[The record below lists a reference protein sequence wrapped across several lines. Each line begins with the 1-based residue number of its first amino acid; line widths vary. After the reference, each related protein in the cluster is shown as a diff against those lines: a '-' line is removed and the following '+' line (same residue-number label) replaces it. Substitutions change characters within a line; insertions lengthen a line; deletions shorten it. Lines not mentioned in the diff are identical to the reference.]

1 MIKKPIFIIGT
12 QRSGT
17 TLLTRMLSAHPEL
30 FIQNEMGDW
39 GVFHKPYAPE
49 ELHERIAKKLCSHGV
64 NLKELQEKKKRWGW
78 KDPMLTPHIFE
89 LAASYP
95 DAKFIVLVRDPRA
108 VVASYI
114 ENAWGLGTNAYT
126 GALRWK
132 KEVAH
137 QLTLLNVYPDRCL
150 LLKYESLIESTV
162 DCLEDVVEFI
172 GVDYDELMLNYHQKP
187 LEFSQNAS
195 NANTRKPINQNSL
208 NKWKR
213 TLSRRQIGTINA
225 VCKSLMQQLHF
236 LNEIEQTH
244 HPKTL
249 EKYGYLIHQA
259 LVGEYQLQYQ
269 LRKARRAR
277 QKK

>member
-1 MIKKPIFIIGT
+1 
-12 QRSGT
+12 
-17 TLLTRMLSAHPEL
+17 MLSAHPEL

-39 GVFHKPYAPE
+39 GVFNKPYSPE
-49 ELHERIAKKLCSHGV
+49 QLHERIVYKLGSHGV
-64 NLKELQEKKKRWGW
+64 NVKELQEKRMLWGW

-89 LAASYP
+89 LAASYS

-132 KEVAH
+132 NEVAH
-137 QLTLLNVYPDRCL
+137 QLTLLNVYPNRCL
-150 LLKYESLIESTV
+150 LLKYESLINNTAE
-162 DCLEDVVEFI
+162 CLESIVHFI
-172 GVDYDELMLNYHQKP
+172 GVEYSDSMLSYHEKP

-195 NANTRKPINQNSL
+195 NVNTRKPISQDSID
-208 NKWKR
+208 KWRR
-213 TLSRRQIGTINA
+213 TLNQRQIGTINS
-225 VCKSLMQQLHF
+225 VCKDLMQLLNF
-236 LNEIEQTH
+236 SNEIEVTH
-244 HPKTL
+244 QPKPL

-259 LVGEYQLQYQ
+259 IVGEYQLQFQ

>member
-1 MIKKPIFIIGT
+1 MNDDPLFIIGT

-17 TLLTRMLSAHPEL
+17 TLLTRMLSAHPTL

-39 GVFHKPYAPE
+39 GVFDKPYSPK
-49 ELHERIAKKLCSHGV
+49 ELYDRIAEKLRSHSV
-64 NLKELQEKKKRWGW
+64 NLEKLQEKKMRWGW
-78 KDPMLTPHIFE
+78 KDPMLTPYIFE

-95 DAKFIVLVRDPRA
+95 NAKFIILVRDPRA

-126 GALRWK
+126 GALRWQ

-150 LLKYESLIESTV
+150 LLKYESLIENTV
-162 DCLEDVVEFI
+162 DCLVDVAEFI
-172 GVDYDELMLNYHQKP
+172 GVDYEESMLNYHEKP

-195 NANTRKPINQNSL
+195 NVNTRKPINKSSL
-208 NKWKR
+208 NKWKK
-213 TLSRRQIGTINA
+213 TLSLRQIGTINT
-225 VCKSLMQQLHF
+225 VCKNLMQQLHF
-236 LNEIEQTH
+236 SNEIEQTH
-244 HPKTL
+244 QPKML

>member
-1 MIKKPIFIIGT
+1 MHSPFFIIGT

-39 GVFHKPYAPE
+39 GVFDKPYSPE
-49 ELHERIAKKLCSHGV
+49 QLHERIVNKLGSHGV
-64 NLKELQEKKKRWGW
+64 NVKDLQEKGMLWGW

-114 ENAWGLGTNAYT
+114 DNAWGLGTNAYT

-132 KEVAH
+132 NEVAH
-137 QLTLLNVYPDRCL
+137 QLTLLNVYPNRCL
-150 LLKYESLIESTV
+150 LLKYESLINNTAE
-162 DCLEDVVEFI
+162 CLESIVHFI
-172 GVDYDELMLNYHQKP
+172 GVEYSDSMLSYHEKP

-195 NANTRKPINQNSL
+195 NVNTRKPISQDSID
-208 NKWKR
+208 KWRR
-213 TLSRRQIGTINA
+213 TLNQRQIGTINS
-225 VCKSLMQQLHF
+225 VCKDLMQR
-236 LNEIEQTH
+236 LNFSNGIEVTH
-244 HPKTL
+244 QPKQF

-259 LVGEYQLQYQ
+259 IVGEYQLQFQ